1 MYLHYLF
8 MDYILIASHRG
19 NKMKSVLIIGI
30 TGNFGSQMALA
41 LTQHGWKVKALMRD
55 TTMAPDYL
63 DKSAIFQGNAN
74 NKDDVLKAA
83 QQADVLVYAVN
94 PAYHRWHLE
103 ALPML
108 EPCLQAAEILGL
120 RVLFPGNVYNYQP
133 QQMLVDEDNEQTST
147 TDKGVIRQ
155 KMEQRL
161 FKASQQGAKV
171 MIIRAGDFIG
181 PDMRLS
187 WTEHMLKQKKSHW
200 QVSMP
205 HNNNHTH
212 FWSYLPDICA
222 NATLL
227 LEQAE
232 HDFEVWHDGGL
243 ALKTS
248 DWQQA
253 FNANGMQ
260 TKITGFPWVIFK
272 VIALFSAELRAVIK
286 MRYLWQEHVVLN
298 GQKMKNKLAKKWL
311 STPFKG
317 ILAKIISGVK
327 T

>member
-1 MYLHYLF
+1 MQL
-8 MDYILIASHRG
+8 
-19 NKMKSVLIIGI
+19 
-30 TGNFGSQMALA
+30 
-41 LTQHGWKVKALMRD
+41 
-55 TTMAPDYL
+55 
-63 DKSAIFQGNAN
+63 
-74 NKDDVLKAA
+74 
-83 QQADVLVYAVN
+83 
-94 PAYHRWHLE
+94 
-103 ALPML
+103 L

-133 QQMLVDEDNEQTST
+133 QQMLIDEDNEQTST

-187 WTEHMLKQKKSHW
+187 WTEHMLKQKQNHW

-232 HDFEVWHDGGL
+232 LDFEVWHDCGL

-260 TKITGFPWVIFK
+260 TKITDFPWVIFK

-298 GQKMKNKLAKKWL
+298 GQKMKNKLTEKWVY
-311 STPFKG
+311 TPFKD
-317 ILAKIISGVK
+317 ILAKIISDVK

>member
-1 MYLHYLF
+1 MSIHYLF

-19 NKMKSVLIIGI
+19 NKMKTALIIGI

-63 DKSAIFQGNAN
+63 DKSSIFQGNAN
-74 NKDDVLKAA
+74 NKGDVLKAA

-94 PAYHRWHLE
+94 SAYHRWHLE

-108 EPCLQAAEILGL
+108 ESCLQVAESLGL

-133 QQMLVDEDNEQTST
+133 QQTLINENDEQTSLT
-147 TDKGVIRQ
+147 QKGVIRQ

-171 MIIRAGDFIG
+171 MIVRAGDFIG
-181 PDMRLS
+181 PKMKSGWL
-187 WTEHMLKQKKSHW
+187 EHILKQKKNYW

-205 HNNNHTH
+205 HNNTHTH
-212 FWSYLPDICA
+212 FWTYLPDLCL
-222 NATLL
+222 NATRL

-232 HDFEVWHDGGL
+232 HNIEIWHDPGL

-253 FNANGMQ
+253 FNTNGAQ
-260 TKITGFPWVIFK
+260 TKITVFPWVIFK
-272 VIALFSAELRAVIK
+272 IIALFSAELRAVIK
-286 MRYLWQEHVVLN
+286 MRYLWQEHVVLD
-298 GQKMKNKLAKKWL
+298 GQKMKNKLAQQWV
-311 STPFKG
+311 STPFKD
-317 ILAKIISGVK
+317 ILAKITDSTK
-327 T
+327 Y

>member
-1 MYLHYLF
+1 
-8 MDYILIASHRG
+8 
-19 NKMKSVLIIGI
+19 MKTALIIGI
-30 TGNFGSQMALA
+30 TGNFGRQMALS
-41 LTQHGWKVKALMRD
+41 LIQQGWKVQALMRD
-55 TTMAPDYL
+55 TTKAPDYL
-63 DKSAIFQGNAN
+63 DQSTIFQGNAN
-74 NKDDVLKAA
+74 NKNDVLKAA

-103 ALPML
+103 ALQLL
-108 EPCLQAAEILGL
+108 EPCLQAAEFLGL

-133 QQMLVDEDNEQTST
+133 QQMLIDEDNEQTST
-147 TDKGVIRQ
+147 TEKGVIRQ

-205 HNNNHTH
+205 HNNSHTH

-232 HDFEVWHDGGL
+232 LDFEVWHDCGL

-253 FNANGMQ
+253 FNANVCKPKLLTSLGLSL
-260 TKITGFPWVIFK
+260 KS
-272 VIALFSAELRAVIK
+272 L
-286 MRYLWQEHVVLN
+286 RYLVQ
-298 GQKMKNKLAKKWL
+298 
-311 STPFKG
+311 S
-317 ILAKIISGVK
+317 
-327 T
+327 